1 MVRDVGRAGDFLV
14 VSKPGFGE
22 MITDWDY
29 LERARQGD
37 ESAWHWLI
45 LRHNPTLLRTILL
58 ITGSLAVAKDLAQE
72 TFVRL
77 LERGPRHREGS
88 FKAYLSTIAYRLALK
103 EKQRARRQTNL
114 DTCDL
119 SDPGLTPLEELLGE
133 EQERQLAVVLTELS
147 EPHRA
152 VLILRFYG
160 HHSYEEI
167 AQITAVPLGT
177 VKSRLFHAVQAC
189 RRGMHEKGLLE

>member
-1 MVRDVGRAGDFLV
+1 
-14 VSKPGFGE
+14 
-22 MITDWDY
+22 MITDWEY
-29 LERARQGD
+29 LERARHGD
-37 ESAWHWLI
+37 ESAWHWLV
-45 LRHNPTLLRTILL
+45 LRHNPALLRTILL

-77 LERGPRHREGS
+77 LERAPRHQEGS

-103 EKQRARRQTNL
+103 ERQRTRRQTDL
-114 DTCDL
+114 AACDP
-119 SDPGLTPLEELLGE
+119 SDPGPTPLEGLLGE
-133 EQERQLAVVLTELS
+133 ERQRQLALVLADLS

-152 VLILRFYG
+152 ILILRFYG
-160 HHSYEEI
+160 HHSYEDI

-189 RRGMHEKGLLE
+189 RHGMREKGLLE